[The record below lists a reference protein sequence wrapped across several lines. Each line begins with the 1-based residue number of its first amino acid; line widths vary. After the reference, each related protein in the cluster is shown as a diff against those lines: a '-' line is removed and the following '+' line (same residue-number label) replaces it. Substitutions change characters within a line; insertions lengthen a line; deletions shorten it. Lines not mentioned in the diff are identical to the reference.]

1 MNYKIRFT
9 LHILRCYIVEKGIC
23 SWYNLSM
30 DKVKKAL
37 IVIAIYAVFG
47 FVLLIFI
54 FGYRAD
60 LGKKE
65 TKSYMFEEIN
75 EGDWVY
81 IAVVADEDEE
91 ELSDNYTTMFSV
103 QTERKIVKNSNPYED
118 LMQLAKTL

>member
-1 MNYKIRFT
+1 
-9 LHILRCYIVEKGIC
+9 
-23 SWYNLSM
+23 M

-37 IVIAIYAVFG
+37 IIIAIYAVLG

-54 FGYRAD
+54 FGYHAD

-65 TKSYMFEEIN
+65 TKTYMFEEIN

-103 QTERKIVKNSNPYED
+103 QTERKIVKNSNPYEHS
-118 LMQLAKTL
+118 LQLARGI